1 MLHYCPAH
9 GLAAQRLSS
18 RTGYGRPT
26 PYHEDSEY
34 WWQHG
39 KGRVT
44 KEGLA
49 HIVTLWVAIDSSHRE
64 NGCMRVLRGSHVN
77 GAAGFS
83 EYEDF
88 GRDGTFSRQI
98 VDIDDS
104 NAVLFELEPNQCSL
118 HDGRLIHG
126 AEANSSQQRRCG
138 LTMRYFSLDVNF
150 CTAVGRESSASGSH
164 KLFWAHG
171 ENTGRNV
178 IWRPGDDTG
187 PIPLPASAARL

>member
-64 NGCMRVLRGSHVN
+64 NGCMRVLRGSHVS

-83 EYEDF
+83 EYETLAEMAPSA
-88 GRDGTFSRQI
+88 GRSWISMKVR
-98 VDIDDS
+98 
-104 NAVLFELEPNQCSL
+104 
-118 HDGRLIHG
+118 
-126 AEANSSQQRRCG
+126 
-138 LTMRYFSLDVNF
+138 
-150 CTAVGRESSASGSH
+150 
-164 KLFWAHG
+164 
-171 ENTGRNV
+171 
-178 IWRPGDDTG
+178 
-187 PIPLPASAARL
+187 